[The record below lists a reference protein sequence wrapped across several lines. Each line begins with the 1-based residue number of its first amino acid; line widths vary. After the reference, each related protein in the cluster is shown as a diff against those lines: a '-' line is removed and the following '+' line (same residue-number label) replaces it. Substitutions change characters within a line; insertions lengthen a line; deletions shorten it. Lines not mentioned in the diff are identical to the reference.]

1 VPAMAKTIALLKS
14 REPGVAV
21 MVGGAVLNQEYAQMI
36 RADYYGR
43 DGMEAVRIAQQF
55 YQKV

>member
-1 VPAMAKTIALLKS
+1 
-14 REPGVAV
+14 
-21 MVGGAVLNQEYAQMI
+21 VGGAVLNQEYAQMI